1 MFIENY
7 YEEYAVS
14 RVGVYSIISLPAWGF
29 VINTGRKPR
38 GIKADK
44 GWFLS
49 IYGGQVNEDSLE
61 NTLTLNAN
69 YVNSYFCAFTAGK
82 KLANYRGNIDIEA
95 GGQIVKHWGIQDHF
109 EFNALIILRWL
120 PFPWDEY
127 LDTSFAV
134 GDGISYATKYPEIE
148 VGKKHPVSQKIL
160 NYLMFELAFVVPK
173 KPNWSVFIRLH
184 HRSAMF
190 GLIGGEDGG
199 SNAAGIGFRYTF

>member
-1 MFIENY
+1 MKKILLAGLAFIALLGYPPEALSLSQGEN
-7 YEEYAVS
+7 
-14 RVGVYSIISLPAWGF
+14 L
-29 VINTGRKPR
+29 R

-49 IYGGQVNEDSLE
+49 IYGGQVNGDSLE

-95 GGQIVKHWGIQDHF
+95 EGQIVKHWGIQDHF
-109 EFNALIILRWL
+109 EFNALFILRWL
-120 PFPWDEY
+120 SFPWDEY

-148 VGKKHPVSQKIL
+148 EGKNIQSLRK
-160 NYLMFELAFVVPK
+160 YL
-173 KPNWSVFIRLH
+173 
-184 HRSAMF
+184 
-190 GLIGGEDGG
+190 
-199 SNAAGIGFRYTF
+199 TT

>member
-1 MFIENY
+1 MNGMKHILLAGLAFIALLGYPPE
-7 YEEYAVS
+7 AL
-14 RVGVYSIISLPAWGF
+14 SLTQGE
-29 VINTGRKPR
+29 KLR

-95 GGQIVKHWGIQDHF
+95 EGQIVKHWGIQDHF
-109 EFNALIILRWL
+109 EFNALFILRWL
-120 PFPWDEY
+120 QFPWDEY

-190 GLIGGEDGG
+190 GLIGDEDGG